1 VTVLRPAL
9 GPAARLVLAV
19 VAAAGLVVVPVRAP
33 AAAAAGPGL
42 VLTTAT
48 TYPAVPSARVV
59 RVAIVVSARNT
70 KPNRVSGG
78 ILTRYFYDGAR
89 LAIQPE
95 ARNVTARD
103 GSTRLTTK
111 VQPATG
117 YGVLDIRFRASLF
130 YGQTAKITVTYDL
143 PSGAPRSASDIRVGT
158 AFVTFVAWAFGDGG
172 SVRVDVP
179 SSFDAEVTGSAATR
193 MTSGATTSFAASNIS
208 DVGAWY
214 LVVSADR
221 ASALTHDRIDL
232 PGGEHMVIRAW
243 PEDPDWSARVR
254 ELLTSGLPELVE
266 ETGLDWPV
274 SGDIDVFEVHTPLLE
289 GYSGQFHPAEHRI
302 EISEDLD
309 DLTILHEAAHAWFN
323 NGLFVG
329 RWINEGLA
337 DTYAADAL
345 HRIDEGEFAP
355 NPVSPTGE
363 HAVAL
368 DDWVHP
374 GRITDPAVDAREQYG
389 YEASW
394 TVIRTLFLEVGTDGM
409 RHVLHAAQHDQI
421 AYVGTGT
428 PETVSGPNDWRRLLD
443 LLDELGRSKRA
454 DDLFRQFVLTPDEAA
469 TLDDRADA
477 RTAYA
482 GLVAAGGDW
491 RPPLYIRGP
500 MSDWQFA
507 VARSRI
513 AEANA
518 LLARRDEL
526 TRLSASL
533 GVAAPP
539 ALHDAYQTATDS
551 LDGAT
556 AIATRE
562 IAAANALTVATSA
575 VAAPRAPFVTIGL
588 LGEAP
593 ETALAGAREAFT
605 GDAPD
610 AEARA
615 LAVTALIDGAV
626 EVGRSRALTAAL
638 VVGIAA
644 IGLIVLILL
653 LRRRRRRRRLAIA
666 EAAAAASPWPGG
678 VPFGPSV
685 EELAPIGAAS
695 AEPAPYATLAD
706 PAAAPEPEATTPPA
720 DHGDASLTQ
729 ER

>member
-1 VTVLRPAL
+1 MTVLRPGL
-9 GPAARLVLAV
+9 GSAARVALAML
-19 VAAAGLVVVPVRAP
+19 VAAGIILVPARAP
-33 AAAAAGPGL
+33 TAAAAGPGL
-42 VLTTAT
+42 LLTTAT
-48 TYPAVPSARVV
+48 TYTAAPSSRVV
-59 RVAIVVSARNT
+59 RVAIVVSAKNT

-78 ILTRYFYDGAR
+78 IVTRYFYDGAR

-95 ARNVTARD
+95 ARNVVARD

-117 YGVLDIRFRASLF
+117 YGVLDVRFRSSLF
-130 YGQTAKITVTYDL
+130 FGQTAKVTVTYDL

-172 SVRVDVP
+172 SVRVQVP
-179 SSFDAEVTGSAATR
+179 SSFDAEATGSDATKT
-193 MTSGATTSFAASNIS
+193 TSGATTTFSASNIS
-208 DVGAWY
+208 DVGSWY
-214 LVVSADR
+214 LAVTADR
-221 ASALTHDRIDL
+221 SSALTHDRIDL
-232 PGGEHMVIRAW
+232 PEGEHMVIRAW
-243 PEDPDWSARVR
+243 PEDTDWSARVR

-289 GYSGQFHPAEHRI
+289 GYSGQFYPAEHRI

-323 NGLFVG
+323 SELFVG

-345 HRIDEGEFAP
+345 HGINEGEFAP
-355 NPVSPTGE
+355 NPVSPTDKS
-363 HAVAL
+363 AVPL

-374 GRITDPAVDAREQYG
+374 GRITDTAVDAREQYG

-394 TVIRTLFLEVGTDGM
+394 TVIRALFLEVGTGGM
-409 RHVLHAAQHDQI
+409 RHVLNAAQDDQI
-421 AYVGTGT
+421 AYVGIGT

-454 DDLFRQFVLTPDEAA
+454 DDLFRQFVLTPEEAA
-469 TLDDRADA
+469 TLDARAEA

-491 RPPLYIRGP
+491 RPPFYVRGP
-500 MSDWQFA
+500 MSDWRFE
-507 VARSRI
+507 VAKTRI
-513 AEANA
+513 AEADA
-518 LLARRDEL
+518 VLARRDEL
-526 TRLSASL
+526 ERLTANL
-533 GVAAPP
+533 GLAAPP

-556 AIATRE
+556 AIATGE

-588 LGEAP
+588 LGETP
-593 ETALAGAREAFT
+593 ETALAAARDAFT
-605 GDAPD
+605 SDAPD
-610 AEARA
+610 AGARA

-626 EVGRSRALTAAL
+626 AVGRSRALTGAL
-638 VVGIAA
+638 VVAVAA
-644 IGLIVLILL
+644 IGLIALVLV
-653 LRRRRRRRRLAIA
+653 LRRRRRGQRLAI
-666 EAAAAASPWPGG
+666 AAAAASAPAPGG
-678 VPFGPSV
+678 AAFGPSLD
-685 EELAPIGAAS
+685 ELGSVPDPS
-695 AEPAPYATLAD
+695 ADPAPYATLAD
-706 PAAAPEPEATTPPA
+706 PAVEPEPEAPPPPA